1 MTEAIMLVLWFG
13 TVMFFGIREYTKRNQ
28 RESHELWISEL
39 QDCLRRIESE
49 FHRHCQEIAEAS
61 QAQRDY
67 DLYKTQINELKK
79 EYLNELYNKVAE
91 KKWKGFAKTLP
102 GYIVKEYEAN
112 ISKIT
117 DIYLDLGNLYLRR
130 R

>member
-1 MTEAIMLVLWFG
+1 MMEAITLVLWVG
-13 TVMFFGIREYTKRNQ
+13 TLLFFFIRDYKERNQ

-39 QDCLRRIESE
+39 QDCLRRIENE
-49 FHRHCQEIAEAS
+49 FYRHCQEIAEAS

-67 DLYKTQINELKK
+67 DLYKTQINEFKK

-102 GYIVKEYEAN
+102 DYIVKEYEAN
-112 ISKIT
+112 ISKIA
-117 DIYLDLGNLYLRR
+117 DVYLDLGRLYLRR